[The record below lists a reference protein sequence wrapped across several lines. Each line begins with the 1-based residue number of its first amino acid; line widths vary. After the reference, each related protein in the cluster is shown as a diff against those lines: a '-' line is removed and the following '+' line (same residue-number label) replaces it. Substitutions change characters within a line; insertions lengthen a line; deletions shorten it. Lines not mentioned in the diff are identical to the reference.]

1 MAAPRSIARIL
12 KSLPTSRNAC
22 SHHHSRHRVSW
33 LPAEMLSKR
42 YSSNQRSSPPPH
54 LHPPSKQPPPPPPPP
69 HLPLAAEAAAD
80 ARPELSEHHKITF
93 DEKKTLVPWEEGKTS
108 HFQHVWMR
116 DHCQCSECFHPE
128 TKQRVLNT
136 FSIPKNIQPDV
147 VEAEERGMKI
157 KWKNDGHES
166 FYNWEWLHLHS
177 YNPRLERYIS
187 PQFKFWGSEIAEG
200 PPEVG
205 YEAVMESDA
214 GVGEWTRNIRK
225 YGFCYVN
232 GVPVTPEATK
242 ELVERIAHIK
252 HTHYGGFWDFTSD
265 LSKKDTAYTTL
276 ALGVHTDTTYFSNP
290 AGLQLFHL
298 LSHTDGS
305 GGQSILVDGFRA
317 AKILREEDPT
327 AYRILSNV
335 RIPSHSSG
343 NHGSSIQPY
352 APFPMFNHHPVNGEL
367 ILVRWNNDDRATMDR
382 WDDPADVERF
392 YEAARAWND
401 VLKRRESEYW
411 EQLIPGRPL
420 ILDNWRVLHGRAS
433 FDGKRR
439 LCGAYISRDDFMS
452 RFVMS
457 NSKREDVLKAL

>member
-1 MAAPRSIARIL
+1 
-12 KSLPTSRNAC
+12 
-22 SHHHSRHRVSW
+22 
-33 LPAEMLSKR
+33 
-42 YSSNQRSSPPPH
+42 
-54 LHPPSKQPPPPPPPP
+54 
-69 HLPLAAEAAAD
+69 
-80 ARPELSEHHKITF
+80 
-93 DEKKTLVPWEEGKTS
+93 
-108 HFQHVWMR
+108 
-116 DHCQCSECFHPE
+116 
-128 TKQRVLNT
+128 
-136 FSIPKNIQPDV
+136 
-147 VEAEERGMKI
+147 
-157 KWKNDGHES
+157 
-166 FYNWEWLHLHS
+166 
-177 YNPRLERYIS
+177 LERYIS

-200 PPEVG
+200 LPEVE

-214 GVGEWTRNIRK
+214 GVGEWTRKIRK

-252 HTHYGGFWDFTSD
+252 HTHYGGLWDFTSD

-290 AGLQLFHL
+290 ASLQLFHL

-327 AYRILSNV
+327 AYRVLSNV

-343 NHGSSIQPY
+343 NRGSSIQPY
-352 APFPMFNHHPVNGEL
+352 APFPVFNHHPVNGEL
-367 ILVRWNNDDRATMDR
+367 ILIRWNNDDRATMDR
-382 WDDPADVERF
+382 WDDPADVDRF

-411 EQLIPGRPL
+411 EQLVPGRPL
-420 ILDNWRVLHGRAS
+420 ILDNWRVLHGRAA